1 MLPLEVVAVKGLVLV
16 VLAAVAGACG
26 GSTAAAARPAAPP
39 STPVPPLL
47 SAAADPQLGQILV
60 DAQGHTLY
68 FFVPEEGS
76 KIVCTGDCTTAWQ
89 PLVVP
94 GHVQPSSA
102 VALPGTLDAT
112 VRPEGMRQ
120 VLYDGWPLY
129 TYAMDRRPGDKLGS
143 GAGGQWFVAMAAG
156 ESTPTP
162 APPPTPVPTA
172 APPPP
177 APAPAPPPTMRPVPR
192 PFNDGDADNRGG
204 PNDGDGNG

>member
-26 GSTAAAARPAAPP
+26 GSAAAVARPAAPP

-94 GHVQPSSA
+94 GHVQPTSA

-120 VLYDGWPLY
+120 VLDGGLPLY
-129 TYAMDRRPGDKLGS
+129 TYARDRGPGAETGSRRGCHRVGSQGPRVSPPRHARP
-143 GAGGQWFVAMAAG
+143 
-156 ESTPTP
+156 P
-162 APPPTPVPTA
+162 
-172 APPPP
+172 
-177 APAPAPPPTMRPVPR
+177 
-192 PFNDGDADNRGG
+192 
-204 PNDGDGNG
+204 